1 MVPRSGNRFSEKI
14 MLQQKI
20 RGAGTSVLPS
30 TKRTTAMP
38 LALYA
43 LTAGA
48 FGIGVTEFVIMG
60 LLLDV
65 SADLRVS
72 ISAAGLLISGYALG
86 VVIGAPLLGALTGHL
101 PRKTL
106 LLALMV
112 VFTIGNLACALA
124 PDYWTLMAARV
135 LTAFAHASF
144 FGVGS
149 VVATS
154 LVAPNR
160 KASAIALMFTG
171 LTVANILGVPFGTW
185 LGQAYGWRSTFL
197 AVTLV
202 GVVAFIVIALLI
214 PRDEPAEE
222 GEEESSEGTLAVL
235 GRRPVLLGL
244 LTTVLSWVGVF
255 AAFTYLAPILTRI
268 SGFSEA
274 AVSPILLVFGGGLVV
289 GNLLGGR
296 LADRHLVPTVIG
308 TLITLSAVLF
318 VMTFAMHQPVAAI
331 VAVGLLGAAAFA
343 TVAPLQ
349 MWVLVKAK
357 GAGQGLASSFNIAAF
372 NLGNAIGAWLGGF
385 VIDHG
390 PSLGAVPLVA
400 GLVPLAALG
409 VVLMALRLERGR
421 AIGAPAPAQC

>member
-1 MVPRSGNRFSEKI
+1 
-14 MLQQKI
+14 
-20 RGAGTSVLPS
+20 
-30 TKRTTAMP
+30 MP

-65 SADLRVS
+65 SADLGVS
-72 ISAAGLLISGYALG
+72 ISAAGMLISGYALG
-86 VVIGAPLLGALTGHL
+86 VVVGAPLLGAIAG
-101 PRKTL
+101 RWSKKTL
-106 LLALMV
+106 LIALMV

-149 VVATS
+149 VVATG
-154 LVAPNR
+154 LVPANK
-160 KASAIALMFTG
+160 KASAIAVMFTG

-185 LGQAYGWRSTFL
+185 LGQAYGWRSTFW

-202 GVVAFIVIALLI
+202 GVIAIAVIALLV
-214 PRDEPAEE
+214 PRDEPTKEKEQA
-222 GEEESSEGTLAVL
+222 GSGSALAVL
-235 GRRPVLLGL
+235 GRRGVQLGL

-255 AAFTYLAPILTRI
+255 AGFTYIAPILTEI
-268 SGFSEA
+268 TGFSEA
-274 AVSPILLVFGGGLVV
+274 AVSPILMVFGGGLIV

-296 LADRHLVPTVIG
+296 LADKHLVPTLLGSLV
-308 TLITLSAVLF
+308 VLAL
-318 VMTFAMHQPVAAI
+318 VLLAMTFAIHSQILAVVAI
-331 VAVGLLGAAAFA
+331 GLFGAAAFA

-349 MWVLVKAK
+349 IWVLQKAE

-390 PSLGAVPLVA
+390 PGLGAITWVA
-400 GLVPLAALG
+400 GLVPLAALA
-409 VVLMALRLERGR
+409 VAMIALRLEKSDART
-421 AIGAPAPAQC
+421 ASTACPQAAE